1 MKRPFKYKTKFTG
14 EITASSSIDDPA
26 MNITEASL
34 QSLRP
39 LIPKDIDLEQNV
51 DLVAVA
57 FNAAVV
63 NRFNKNGDG
72 IDTETALAIGDYFI
86 HKPTN
91 VEHERDN
98 IVGHIVSSS
107 FSTFGDNELLSKV
120 EASGTLNPFNISL
133 AAVLYK
139 IAGGPFAQMLAMM
152 ADNPENYNE
161 YISASWEIGFN
172 DYIIALG
179 DKDLANAE
187 IITDEKQIKEYSKY
201 LLTEEGSGETDDGV
215 PVYRLLSGDVYPLG
229 VGFTTNP
236 AADVQ
241 GVHVEKAGTRE
252 HKEEKE
258 EYADY
263 KSFNINN
270 LELFKKIKNNKEIIS
285 QCSQEHV
292 KTTNTRKVMEN
303 SQLIEEFTK
312 ALKDVKSEKSFSDEA
327 VANLGQIFRDAIKV
341 KNEEYVGEIE
351 QAKNEKEELLKSQ
364 AEFKAKVS
372 NLESELKDT
381 KESLTSLE
389 EDNQVRD
396 AAERFQVR
404 MASVNEIYQLS
415 DEDRQILA
423 SEVKSLDESEEAFT
437 EYQTKLAVV
446 WAHKGKEQ
454 IAKQEES
461 LKEKIDQEVE
471 KRLTELSTAS
481 QEETSKESEEQVVDT
496 ALENAEETGEAVANN
511 NAESSEEDL
520 TLTQKFKQAFTKE
533 HVTVNY

>member
-1 MKRPFKYKTKFTG
+1 
-14 EITASSSIDDPA
+14 
-26 MNITEASL
+26 
-34 QSLRP
+34 
-39 LIPKDIDLEQNV
+39 
-51 DLVAVA
+51 
-57 FNAAVV
+57 
-63 NRFNKNGDG
+63 
-72 IDTETALAIGDYFI
+72 
-86 HKPTN
+86 
-91 VEHERDN
+91 
-98 IVGHIVSSS
+98 
-107 FSTFGDNELLSKV
+107 
-120 EASGTLNPFNISL
+120 
-133 AAVLYK
+133 
-139 IAGGPFAQMLAMM
+139 
-152 ADNPENYNE
+152 
-161 YISASWEIGFN
+161 
-172 DYIIALG
+172 
-179 DKDLANAE
+179 
-187 IITDEKQIKEYSKY
+187 
-201 LLTEEGSGETDDGV
+201 
-215 PVYRLLSGDVYPLG
+215 LG

-241 GVHVEKAGTRE
+241 GVHVEKTE
-252 HKEEKE
+252 VFQPEEEEE

-263 KSFNINN
+263 KSFYINN
-270 LELFKKIKNNKEIIS
+270 LEFLKKIKNNKEIIS

-341 KNEEYVGEIE
+341 KNEEYVEEIE
-351 QAKNEKEELLKSQ
+351 QAKNEKADLIKAQ
-364 AEFKAKVS
+364 AEFEAKVS

-389 EDNQVRD
+389 EDNKVRE

-404 MASVNEIYQLS
+404 MASVDEIYQLS

-437 EYQTKLAVV
+437 KYQAKLAVI
-446 WAHKGKEQ
+446 WAHKSKEQ

-471 KRLTELSTAS
+471 KRLAELSNAS
-481 QEETSKESEEQVVDT
+481 QEETSEESEEQVVDT

-520 TLTQKFKQAFTKE
+520 TLSQKFKQAFTKE